1 MTTIDINELLDYTI
15 CSYKYNF
22 PVKKRQLD
30 SFWQVKSH
38 IYSKIFDYCL
48 YLKSCDQE
56 ITIYK
61 LNQELNYIWND
72 IKQKVVCSLSI
83 SDKIAIKNKLF
94 KFVDLFSTVTTVM
107 YYAIPVQL
115 SVSNTN
121 ILFDLYS
128 FYQEGKIKSLAK
140 VNTHHLCMFED
151 SYSIQIAGAV
161 VQNGIKTLLDSIKH
175 NVYIFRTD
183 TVDLYKYIY
192 RSKIETTNIINSIVK
207 GIENKLHVPKNDY
220 ITCNS
225 CVHRLDCSWSL
236 SNNE

>member
-22 PVKKRQLD
+22 PKRIRQLN

-72 IKQKVVCSLSI
+72 IKQKVICNLSI
-83 SDKIAIKNKLF
+83 SDKVAIKNKLF
-94 KFVDLFSTVTTVM
+94 KFVDLFSTITTVL
-107 YYAIPVQL
+107 YYAIPVEIEC
-115 SVSNTN
+115 SNST

-128 FYQEGKIKSLAK
+128 FYQEGRLKSVTKI
-140 VNTHHLCMFED
+140 NTYHLCMFED
-151 SYSIQIAGAV
+151 SYSIQIAGSLIQA
-161 VQNGIKTLLDSIKH
+161 GIKTLTDSLRH

-183 TVDLYKYIY
+183 TVDLYKYAY
-192 RSKIETTNIINSIVK
+192 RSKLETTNVLNSIVK
-207 GIENKLHVPKNDY
+207 GIENKVYIPKNDH
-220 ITCNS
+220 ITCHE
-225 CVHRLDCSWSL
+225 CIHRFDCSWSL
-236 SNNE
+236 SNK